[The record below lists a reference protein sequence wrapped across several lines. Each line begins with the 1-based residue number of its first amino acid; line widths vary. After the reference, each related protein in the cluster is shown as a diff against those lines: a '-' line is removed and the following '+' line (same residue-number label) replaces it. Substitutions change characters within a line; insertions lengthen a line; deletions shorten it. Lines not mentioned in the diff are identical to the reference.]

1 MIYGETFMKKSRLLG
16 AVCAF
21 VLSAPLQAAIV
32 IDFGT
37 GLLGSGGSINY
48 DGTNATGT
56 DILIGSLDVQGTT
69 SANGTYV
76 VDALLVF
83 DTMADTITIEGT
95 IAALGINVDTVL
107 LSGSFNS
114 FSVTSY
120 PGPTEVFQAD
130 GPDTK
135 SIDLL
140 EALGVDTGTAF
151 NFFGFSI
158 ESANGVV
165 NSTDFINTA
174 VVPVPAAVW
183 LFGSGLLGMIGIA
196 RRKKSA

>member
-1 MIYGETFMKKSRLLG
+1 MKKSRLLG

-76 VDALLVF
+76 VDALLAF

-135 SIDLL
+135 SIIGNINL
-140 EALGVDTGTAF
+140 AL
-151 NFFGFSI
+151 I
-158 ESANGVV
+158 P
-165 NSTDFINTA
+165 INRIY
-174 VVPVPAAVW
+174 
-183 LFGSGLLGMIGIA
+183 GEG
-196 RRKKSA
+196 